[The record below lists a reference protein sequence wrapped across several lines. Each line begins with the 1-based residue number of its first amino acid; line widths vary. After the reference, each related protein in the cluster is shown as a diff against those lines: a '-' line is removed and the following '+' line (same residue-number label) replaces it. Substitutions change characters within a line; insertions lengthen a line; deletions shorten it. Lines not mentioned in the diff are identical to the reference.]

1 MTTRDGRR
9 VGMRDV
15 AERAGVAISSVSRV
29 LSGNPDVSPVMRN
42 RVEDAVAALGYERD
56 LIAQSMRSGQTLSIG
71 FVAIDVANPIIAAN
85 SAGAVSE
92 LRKSG
97 YSLLMSNSRGDPA
110 LDAEHIRHFE
120 LRRVDGLV
128 LSLADER
135 YPRTLE
141 VLRKFDGPIV
151 LIDRSLP
158 ADIPAG
164 AVVHNHAEGM
174 VPAAEHVLA
183 LGHRRLALINGAPN
197 VRPSRERASS
207 VRRAL
212 KGYPGATLVVR
223 AGAYSSEHGYAAT
236 IAIFQES
243 PQPTAVIVGGNQ
255 ILQGV
260 MQALRDLKLR
270 IPDDVSLVT
279 LDRVPLAEFLEPP
292 LAHVTRDPIEV
303 GRQAAVL
310 LLEQIHGAAPRT
322 VTLPTEFVPAGSVAP
337 PRGSR
342 SRLTR

>member
-1 MTTRDGRR
+1 MTGREGRR
-9 VGMRDV
+9 VAMRDV

-29 LSGNPDVSPVMRN
+29 LSGNPDVSLVMRN

-71 FVAIDVANPIIAAN
+71 FVAIDVSNPVIAAN
-85 SAGAVSE
+85 SAGAVSQ

-158 ADIPAG
+158 TDIPAG
-164 AVVHNHAEGM
+164 AVVQDHAQGM
-174 VPAAEHVLA
+174 IPAAEHVLR

-197 VRPSRERASS
+197 VRPSRERARAI
-207 VRRAL
+207 RRAL
-212 KGYPGATLVVR
+212 KGTDASLIVR
-223 AGAYSSEHGYAAT
+223 AHSYSSTHGYDAT
-236 IAIFQES
+236 REVFAEDD
-243 PQPTAVIVGGNQ
+243 PPTAIIVGGNQ
-255 ILQGV
+255 ILEGV
-260 MQALRDLKLR
+260 MRALRDLGLS

-279 LDRVPLAEFLEPP
+279 LDDVPLAEFLEPP
-292 LAHVTRDPIEV
+292 LARVTRDPVEV
-303 GRQAAVL
+303 GRCAAQL
-310 LLEQIHGAAPRT
+310 LIEQIDGAPPRT
-322 VTLPTEFVPAGSVAP
+322 VSLPTAFVPAGSCGP
-337 PRGSR
+337 PPQHPHPRR
-342 SRLTR
+342 

>member
-1 MTTRDGRR
+1 
-9 VGMRDV
+9 MRDV
-15 AERAGVAISSVSRV
+15 AQRAGVAISSVSRV
-29 LSGNPDVSPVMRN
+29 LSGNPDVSDVMRN

-71 FVAIDVANPIIAAN
+71 FVAIDVANPTIAAN

-92 LRKSG
+92 LRRAG

-110 LDAEHIRHFE
+110 LDAEHIHHFDR
-120 LRRVDGLV
+120 RRVDGLV

-141 VLRKFDGPIV
+141 VLRGFDRPIV

-164 AVVHNHAEGM
+164 AVVHNHAEGT

-183 LGHRRLALINGAPN
+183 LGHRKIALINGAPN
-197 VRPSRERASS
+197 VRPSRERANS

-212 KGYPGATLVVR
+212 KKYPGSTLVMR
-223 AGAYSSEHGYAAT
+223 AGGYTAEAGYAAT
-236 IAIFQES
+236 RAIFAEA
-243 PQPTAVIVGGNQ
+243 PTPTAIIVGGNQ
-255 ILQGV
+255 MLPGV
-260 MQALRDLKLR
+260 MGALRDLELH
-270 IPDDVSLVT
+270 IPVDVSLVT
-279 LDRVPLAEFLEPP
+279 LDTVPLAEFLEPP
-292 LAHVTRDPIEV
+292 LAHVKRDPTDV

-310 LLEQIHGAAPRT
+310 LLDQIRGAAPRT
-322 VTLPTEFVPAGSVAP
+322 VTVPTEFVPAASCGP
-337 PRGSR
+337 PPPETAR
-342 SRLTR
+342 RLTR

>member
-1 MTTRDGRR
+1 
-9 VGMRDV
+9 MRDV

-29 LSGNPDVSPVMRN
+29 LSGNPDVSTVMRN

-56 LIAQSMRSGQTLSIG
+56 LIAQSMRSGRTMSIG
-71 FVAIDVANPIIAAN
+71 FVAIDVANPVIAAN

-135 YPRTLE
+135 HPRTLE

-158 ADIPAG
+158 SDIPAG
-164 AVVHNHAEGM
+164 AVVHDHAEGM
-174 VPAAEHVLA
+174 VPAAEHLLS
-183 LGHRRLALINGAPN
+183 LGHRRIALINGAPN
-197 VRPSRERASS
+197 VRPSRERASA

-212 KGYPGATLVVR
+212 KGHAGTNLIAR
-223 AGAYSSEHGYAAT
+223 AGAYSADHGYEAT
-236 IAIFQES
+236 LSIFGER
-243 PQPTAVIVGGNQ
+243 PAPTAVIVGGNQ

-260 MQALRDLKLR
+260 MRGLRDLKLR
-270 IPDDVSLVT
+270 IPQDVSLVT
-279 LDRVPLAEFLEPP
+279 FDTVPLAEFLEPP
-292 LAHVTRDPIEV
+292 LACVVRDPIEV
-303 GRQAAVL
+303 GRLAAVQ
-310 LLEQIHGAAPRT
+310 LLEQINGAEPRT
-322 VTLPTEFVPAGSVAP
+322 VVVPTEFVPAGSCGP
-337 PRGSR
+337 PPADRDA
-342 SRLTR
+342 

>member
-1 MTTRDGRR
+1 
-9 VGMRDV
+9 MRDV

-29 LSGNPDVSPVMRN
+29 LSGNPDVSTVMRN

-56 LIAQSMRSGQTLSIG
+56 LIAQSMRSGRTMSIG
-71 FVAIDVANPIIAAN
+71 FVAIDVANPVIAAN
-85 SAGAVSE
+85 SAGAVTE
-92 LRKSG
+92 LRKAG

-135 YPRTLE
+135 HPRTLD
-141 VLRKFDGPIV
+141 VLRKFEGPIV

-174 VPAAEHVLA
+174 VPAAEHLLD

-197 VRPSRERASS
+197 VRPSRERAAA
-207 VRRAL
+207 VRRAV
-212 KGYPGATLVVR
+212 KGRSGATLNVR
-223 AGAYSSEHGYAAT
+223 AGSYSAEHGYDATLAAF
-236 IAIFQES
+236 AE
-243 PQPTAVIVGGNQ
+243 PRPPTAVIVGGNQ

-260 MQALRDLKLR
+260 MRALRDLGRR

-279 LDRVPLAEFLEPP
+279 FDTVPLAEFLEPP
-292 LAHVTRDPIEV
+292 LACVVRDPIEV
-303 GRQAAVL
+303 GRQAAAL
-310 LLEQIHGAAPRT
+310 LLEQIEGAEPRT
-322 VTLPTEFVPAGSVAP
+322 VTVPTEFVPAGSCAAP
-337 PRGSR
+337 PKRPGAR
-342 SRLTR
+342 AAE